1 MCSQASPSIVRN
13 PEGSIYLYTK
23 GADTVIFDRLY
34 KKSLTEWTT
43 EEALA
48 VSPSGKGER
57 IDWRGREAGE
67 KSVQRNGLRYP
78 GRLCTVDQAV
88 YHTKSCSLTHT
99 GEEELTS
106 KLYLS

>member
-23 GADTVIFDRLY
+23 GADIVIFDRLY
-34 KKSLTEWTT
+34 KKGLTEWTT

-48 VSPSGKGER
+48 VSSSGKGEG
-57 IDWRGREAGE
+57 IDWRGREAE
-67 KSVQRNGLRYP
+67 KSVQRNDLRYP
-78 GRLCTVDQAV
+78 GRLCTVGQAV
-88 YHTKSCSLTHT
+88 YHTKSCSLPHT

-106 KLYLS
+106 KLYLP